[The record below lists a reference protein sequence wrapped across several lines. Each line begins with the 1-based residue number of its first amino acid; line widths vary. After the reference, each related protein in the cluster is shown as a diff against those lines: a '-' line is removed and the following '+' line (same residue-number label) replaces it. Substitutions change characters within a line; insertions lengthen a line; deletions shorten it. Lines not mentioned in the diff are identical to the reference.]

1 MKNSFIHRV
10 MLNQDPN
17 DPDIERK
24 SHYRP
29 DKCEYFIFDSN
40 SRMTVSFNNEN
51 SLNEYLKSQQAMREA
66 AIHSQKNIKVK
77 KERKI
82 KKKIAKSLFD
92 NYNSLDNFDIEDFL
106 K

>member
-29 DKCEYFIFDSN
+29 DKCEYFIFDSD

-51 SLNEYLKSQQAMREA
+51 SLNEYLKSQQALREA
-66 AIHSQKNIKVK
+66 AIHSQKNIKEK

-82 KKKIAKSLFD
+82 KKKIVKSLFD
-92 NYNSLDNFDIEDFL
+92 NYNPLDNFDIEDFL